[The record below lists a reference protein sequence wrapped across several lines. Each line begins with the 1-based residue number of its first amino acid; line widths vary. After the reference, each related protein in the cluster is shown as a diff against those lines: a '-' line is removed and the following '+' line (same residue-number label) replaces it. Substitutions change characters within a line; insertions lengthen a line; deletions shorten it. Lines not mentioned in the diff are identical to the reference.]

1 VFANLTEAMKRRL
14 LLELR
19 RFWSYDPK
27 YRDVLVDNIQGKY
40 AFSERPQM
48 GIILKGSSASQMPL
62 SADNFQA
69 TVVSYCHLAKVFG
82 KPGLS
87 IEWVRED
94 ARAIQKN
101 GGVFP
106 SPRGIY
112 FIEVRLEDA
121 SITDPNC
128 PTPMNGEQLVFYV
141 DPLLDAIDEQ
151 PTRLSALVYQVA
163 QEQFY
168 DGSLRV
174 YQMPGNVPLTLGR
187 DYTAD
192 PETGTLTLAR
202 PLPTNADFLSVDY
215 RYAGESVGPFPVPQD
230 GSNNTAIPGVVLAFG
245 RRSEDG
251 DIMTVVV
258 GDVREPSAR
267 EYGGRWEMSFDMDI
281 MARDTAAQQ
290 EITDRTLMFL
300 YAVARNRLSEE
311 GIEITQVG
319 MGGEAEEVYD
329 ETGDDYY
336 FTASINLTILTD
348 WCLHVPL
355 DHAFTRVIPV
365 ALASEQA
372 VSGLSDEQ
380 LAASGS
386 PTGLYATQDLRFLSP
401 TDPFFRDR
409 SRDYEL
415 IR

>member
-1 VFANLTEAMKRRL
+1 MFANLTESMKRRL
-14 LLELR
+14 LMELR
-19 RFWSYDPK
+19 RFWSFDPK
-27 YRDVLVDNIQGKY
+27 YRDTLVDNIQGKY

-48 GIILKGSSASQMPL
+48 GIILKGSSASPMQL
-62 SADNFQA
+62 SADNFQG
-69 TVVSYCHLAKVFG
+69 TVVSYCHLAKVYA

-94 ARAIQKN
+94 SLAIQKN

-121 SITDPNC
+121 NITDPNC

-141 DPLLDAIDEQ
+141 DPLLDVIDERAA
-151 PTRLSALVYQVA
+151 RLSAFQYQVA
-163 QEQFY
+163 QGEFY

-174 YQMPGNVPLTLGR
+174 YEMPGNIPLTSGL

-192 PETGTLTLAR
+192 PATGTITLVR
-202 PLPTNADFLSVDY
+202 PLAPSDFLSVDY

-258 GDVREPSAR
+258 GDTREASAR

-290 EITDRTLMFL
+290 EITDRTIMFFH
-300 YAVARNRLSEE
+300 AIARNRLSEE
-311 GIEITQVG
+311 GIEITQIS

-336 FTASINLTILTD
+336 FTASISLTILTD

-365 ALASEQA
+365 TLAAERA
-372 VSGLSDEQ
+372 VTGLTDDQ

-386 PTGLYATQDLRFLSP
+386 PTSLYVTQDLRFLAP

-409 SRDYEL
+409 TRDYEL

>member
-1 VFANLTEAMKRRL
+1 MFANLTEAMKRRL

-19 RFWSYDPK
+19 RFWSFDPK
-27 YRDVLVDNIQGKY
+27 YRDTLVDNIQGKY
-40 AFSERPQM
+40 AFSERPQV
-48 GIILKGSSASQMPL
+48 GIILKGSSASPMQL
-62 SADNFQA
+62 SADNFQG
-69 TVVSYCHLAKVFG
+69 TVVSYCRLAKVYG

-87 IEWVRED
+87 VEWVRED
-94 ARAIQKN
+94 SRAIQKN

-112 FIEVRLEDA
+112 FLEVRIEA
-121 SITDPNC
+121 PGVVDPTC
-128 PTPMNGEQLVFYV
+128 PVPMNGEQLVFYV
-141 DPLLDAIDEQ
+141 DPLLDVVDEQ
-151 PTRLSALVYQVA
+151 PTRLSALQYEVV

-168 DGSLRV
+168 DGSLRL
-174 YQMPGNVPLTLGR
+174 YQMPGNVPLTAGR

-192 PETGTLTLAR
+192 PATGAITLVR
-202 PLPTNADFLSVDY
+202 PLPSSDFLSADY
-215 RYAGESVGPFPVPQD
+215 RYAGESVGPFSVPQD

-245 RRSEDG
+245 RRAEDG
-251 DIMTVVV
+251 DIMLVVV
-258 GDVREPSAR
+258 GDVREPSAQ
-267 EYGGRWEMSFDMDI
+267 EYGGRWEMSFDLDI

-290 EITDRTLMFL
+290 EITDRTLMFFH
-300 YAVARNRLSEE
+300 AVARNRLSEE
-311 GIEITQVG
+311 GIEITQVS

-336 FTASINLTILTD
+336 FTASISLTILTD

-355 DHAFTRVIPV
+355 DRAFTRVIPV
-365 ALASEQA
+365 SLASEQA
-372 VSGLSDEQ
+372 VTGLTDDQ
-380 LAASGS
+380 LAAAGS
-386 PTGLYATQDLRFLSP
+386 PTGLRVVQDLRFLHP

>member
-1 VFANLTEAMKRRL
+1 
-14 LLELR
+14 
-19 RFWSYDPK
+19 
-27 YRDVLVDNIQGKY
+27 
-40 AFSERPQM
+40 
-48 GIILKGSSASQMPL
+48 L
-62 SADNFQA
+62 SADNFQG
-69 TVVSYCHLAKVFG
+69 TVVSYCHLAKVYA

-94 ARAIQKN
+94 SLAIQKN

-112 FIEVRLEDA
+112 FIEVRLEEVNL
-121 SITDPNC
+121 PVENC
-128 PTPMNGEQLVFYV
+128 PTSLNGEQLVFYV
-141 DPLLDAIDEQ
+141 DPLLDVLDEQ
-151 PTRLSALVYQVA
+151 PAKLSAFQYQVA

-168 DGSLRV
+168 EGSLRV
-174 YQMPGNVPLTLGR
+174 YGMPGNVVFTSGR

-192 PETGTLTLAR
+192 PATGIITLTC
-202 PLPTNADFLSVDY
+202 PLPPSDFLSVDY

-245 RRSEDG
+245 RRAEDG
-251 DIMTVVV
+251 DIMLVVV
-258 GDVREPSAR
+258 GDVREASAR
-267 EYGGRWEMSFDMDI
+267 EYGGRWEMSFDIDV

-290 EITDRTLMFL
+290 EITDRTLMFF
-300 YAVARNRLSEE
+300 YAIARNRLSEE
-311 GIEITQVG
+311 GIEITQVS

-336 FTASINLTILTD
+336 FTASISLTVLTD

-355 DHAFTRVIPV
+355 DRAFTRVLPV
-365 ALASEQA
+365 NLASQSA
-372 VSGLSDEQ
+372 MTGLTDDQ
-380 LAASGS
+380 IAASGS
-386 PTGLYATQDLRFLSP
+386 PTNLYMVQDLRFLTP

>member
-1 VFANLTEAMKRRL
+1 MFANLTESMKRRL

-19 RFWSYDPK
+19 RFWSFDPK
-27 YRDVLVDNIQGKY
+27 YRDTLVDNIQGKY
-40 AFSERPQM
+40 AFSERPQV
-48 GIILKGSSASQMPL
+48 GIILKGSSASPMQL
-62 SADNFQA
+62 SADNFQG
-69 TVVSYCHLAKVFG
+69 TVVSYCHLAKVYG

-87 IEWVRED
+87 VEWVRED
-94 ARAIQKN
+94 SRAIQKN

-112 FIEVRLEDA
+112 FIEVRREEVSLPVEA
-121 SITDPNC
+121 C
-128 PTPMNGEQLVFYV
+128 PTPLNGEQLVFYV
-141 DPLLDAIDEQ
+141 DPLLDVVDERAA
-151 PTRLSALVYQVA
+151 RLTALQYQLA
-163 QEQFY
+163 QGEFY

-174 YQMPGNVPLTLGR
+174 YQMPGNVPFTSGL

-192 PETGTLTLAR
+192 PATGTITLVR
-202 PLPTNADFLSVDY
+202 PLAPSDFLSVDY

-251 DIMTVVV
+251 DIMLVVV
-258 GDVREPSAR
+258 GDTREASAR
-267 EYGGRWEMSFDMDI
+267 EYGGRWEMNFDLDI

-290 EITDRTLMFL
+290 EITDRTLMFFH
-300 YAVARNRLSEE
+300 AVARNRLSEE
-311 GIEITQVG
+311 GIEITQVS

-336 FTASINLTILTD
+336 FTASLSLTILTD

-355 DHAFTRVIPV
+355 DHAFTRIIPV
-365 ALASEQA
+365 VLASERA
-372 VSGLSDEQ
+372 MTGLTDDQ
-380 LAASGS
+380 IAASGS
-386 PTGLYATQDLRFLSP
+386 PTGLQAVQDLRFLSP

-409 SRDYEL
+409 TRDYEL

>member
-1 VFANLTEAMKRRL
+1 MFANLTEAMKRRL

-19 RFWSYDPK
+19 RFWSFDPK
-27 YRDVLVDNIQGKY
+27 YRDTLVDNIQGKY
-40 AFSERPQM
+40 AFSERPQV
-48 GIILKGSSASQMPL
+48 GIILKGSSANPMQL
-62 SADNFQA
+62 SADNFQG
-69 TVVSYCHLAKVFG
+69 TVVSYCHLAKVYG

-87 IEWVRED
+87 VEWVRED
-94 ARAIQKN
+94 SRAIQKN

-112 FIEVRLEDA
+112 FLEVRLEDA
-121 SITDPNC
+121 GVVDPTC

-141 DPLLDAIDEQ
+141 DPLLDVVDEQ
-151 PTRLSALVYQVA
+151 PARMSALVYELSA
-163 QEQFY
+163 GQFY
-168 DGSLRV
+168 DGSLRL
-174 YQMPGNVPLTLGR
+174 YLMPGNVPLTLGR

-192 PETGTLTLAR
+192 PATGVITLAR
-202 PLPTNADFLSVDY
+202 TLPSSDFLSADY

-245 RRSEDG
+245 RRVEDG
-251 DIMTVVV
+251 DIMLVVV

-267 EYGGRWEMSFDMDI
+267 EYGGRWEMSFDLDI

-290 EITDRTLMFL
+290 EITDRTLMFFH
-300 YAVARNRLSEE
+300 AVARNRLSEE
-311 GIEITQVG
+311 GIEITQIS

-336 FTASINLTILTD
+336 FTASLSLTILTD

-355 DHAFTRVIPV
+355 DHAFARIIPV

-372 VSGLSDEQ
+372 LTGLTDDQ
-380 LAASGS
+380 IAVSGS
-386 PTGLYATQDLRFLSP
+386 PTGLHVVQDLRFLNP

-409 SRDYEL
+409 TRDYEL